1 MCLIK
6 HRQEEVTEGETVC
19 VSWGW
24 PGRQL
29 HFCLPL
35 PLPGGADFEW
45 GKLAHWLLAPSGHSV
60 LTSTCYS
67 ETGDTPDTHGI
78 LYFAPEKCCSK
89 WGSLLWWCHSHSPPR
104 DGIIVHAGCYNKIAH
119 AKKYKERKFTSH
131 GSRGCKDQDQEPAS
145 WCTMVLAHQGTESSH
160 SRISTLT
167 KPGGGGACL

>member
-6 HRQEEVTEGETVC
+6 HRQEEITDGETVS

-35 PLPGGADFEW
+35 SLPGGADFEW

-60 LTSTCYS
+60 LASTCYS

-78 LYFAPEKCCSK
+78 LYFAPENAALS
-89 WGSLLWWCHSHSPPR
+89 GVLFYGGVIATALL
-104 DGIIVHAGCYNKIAH
+104 
-119 AKKYKERKFTSH
+119 E
-131 GSRGCKDQDQEPAS
+131 
-145 WCTMVLAHQGTESSH
+145 MVS
-160 SRISTLT
+160 
-167 KPGGGGACL
+167 